1 MEGNPEGLARLA
13 GLYDRMCAMPSLL
26 SRIRVPRD
34 LDPSSRAGLML
45 AAVSVGL
52 SYQPNLLT
60 RKSIDQGIIT
70 GASGLAAYA
79 WGTSAH
85 SAMSALGSRV
95 GGKRG
100 QVAGDALVV
109 LGSLAAHRLLAW
121 REHEPTA
128 RSVARLV
135 TGAMAAAAAAG
146 MASRVVEEIPSTPV
160 RIAATTGSVV
170 ALGAGVYG
178 ATRLM
183 GQQIGAIELTDFR
196 GARDEGLGGVVRAI
210 QQIATGEPED
220 LSQDQDLTVDPL
232 VASGI
237 GIAVTGALLGLAAV
251 ETRVT
256 RFWGRGVASLF
267 GGTPEDHATVARGL
281 TAVATVVVGGLALKF
296 VDRELG
302 NAGEGM
308 EPAHATPPDI
318 PEITGSPVSGQAWA
332 DQSRE
337 GRRWLS
343 MVLRPDTISAVMG
356 EPAQQP
362 IRVYASLQSA
372 RTPED
377 RARVLLDEIDRTRA
391 LERPYVALWSPTG
404 SGYVNYVG
412 CETFEYLTRGNCASL
427 AIQYSV
433 LPSSL
438 SLADVQLGT
447 DQTRMVF
454 AGIID
459 RLLAMEPDK
468 RPRVFLFGES
478 LGSQV
483 SEEMFSG
490 MGVYGPQSLG
500 IEAGLWIGTP
510 EATKWRQQIWGD
522 RSVSEPPGIG
532 PGDIYLP
539 RWVGD
544 WTDLAPE
551 DRARVRYLLLQNGDD
566 PIPKFWV
573 EPLYRRP
580 AWLGPWGKRPP
591 GSPRHTIWWPVT
603 TFLATFID
611 MLNAL
616 SPTPGIFVEGG
627 HDYRLEL
634 PDAVREVWRL
644 DCSDEQMASVQQA
657 LRRREL
663 GWETKRRWME
673 AESVVGPEARAAK
686 ERKVLD
692 DVATWTGRSSVTPAD
707 VQHIIDTDCQPT

>member
-1 MEGNPEGLARLA
+1 
-13 GLYDRMCAMPSLL
+13 MPSLL

-70 GASGLAAYA
+70 GVSGLAGYS
-79 WGTSAH
+79 WGVSAH

-109 LGSLAAHRLLAW
+109 LGSVGVNRLLAW
-121 REHEPTA
+121 REHEPTW
-128 RSVARLV
+128 RSAARLLS
-135 TGAMAAAAAAG
+135 GAMAAAAAAG
-146 MASRVVEEIPSTPV
+146 MASRVVEAIPSTPV
-160 RIAATTGSVV
+160 RIAATTGSVA

-178 ATRLM
+178 ATRLL
-183 GQQIGAIELTDFR
+183 GQQIGATELETFR
-196 GARDEGLGGVVRAI
+196 SARDEGLGGVVRAI
-210 QQIATGEPED
+210 RQIATGEPDD
-220 LSQDQDLTVDPL
+220 LAQDQDLTVNPM

-237 GIAVTGALLGLAAV
+237 GIAVTGTLLGLAAV
-251 ETRVT
+251 ESRVT
-256 RFWGRGVASLF
+256 RLWGRGVASLF
-267 GGTPEDHATVARGL
+267 GGTPEEHATIARGL
-281 TAVATVVVGGLALKF
+281 TAAATVVAGGLALKL

-302 NAGEGM
+302 NAGEGT

-318 PEITGSPVSGQAWA
+318 PEITGSPVSGQSWS

-343 MVLRPDTISAVMG
+343 MVLRPETISAVMG
-356 EPAQQP
+356 EPATQP
-362 IRVYASLQSA
+362 IRVYASLSSS
-372 RTPED
+372 TTKEG
-377 RARVLLDEIDRTRA
+377 RAQVLLDEIDRTHA

-438 SLADVQLGT
+438 SLTDVKLGT

-454 AGIID
+454 AGITE
-459 RLLAMEPDK
+459 RLMAMDPDK
-468 RPRVFLFGES
+468 RPRLFLFGES

-483 SEEMFSG
+483 SEEMFEG
-490 MGVYGPQSLG
+490 MGVFGPQSLG

-510 EATKWRQQIWGD
+510 EATKWRQQLWGD
-522 RSVSEPPGIG
+522 RSVADVPGVG
-532 PGDIYLP
+532 PGDIFLP

-544 WTDLAPE
+544 WTHMPTE
-551 DRARVRYLLLQNGDD
+551 ERARVRYLLLQNGDD
-566 PIPKFWV
+566 PIPKFWTPV
-573 EPLYRRP
+573 LWKRP

-616 SPTPGIFVEGG
+616 APTPGIFVEGG

-644 DCSDEQMASVQQA
+644 ECTDDQMASMQQA

-673 AESVVGPEARAAK
+673 AEAVVGPEARAEK

-692 DVATWTGRSSVTPAD
+692 DVATWTGRTSVTAAD
-707 VQHIIDTDCQPT
+707 IVHIIDTDCQPT

>member
-1 MEGNPEGLARLA
+1 
-13 GLYDRMCAMPSLL
+13 MPSML

-60 RKSIDQGIIT
+60 RKSVDQGIIT
-70 GASGLAAYA
+70 GVSGLASYA

-85 SAMSALGSRV
+85 SALSALGSRV
-95 GGKRG
+95 GGRRG

-109 LGSLAAHRLLAW
+109 LGAVAANRLLAW
-121 REHEPTA
+121 REHEPSW
-128 RSVARLV
+128 RSWSRLA
-135 TGAMAAAAAAG
+135 TGAMAAAAATG
-146 MASRVVEEIPSTPV
+146 MASRVIEEIPSTPV
-160 RIAATTGSVV
+160 RIAATTGSVA

-183 GQQIGAIELTDFR
+183 GQRIGATELDTYR
-196 GARDEGLGGVVRAI
+196 SARDEGLGGVVRAVR
-210 QQIATGEPED
+210 QIATGEPED
-220 LSQDQDLTVDPL
+220 LNQDQDLTVDPL

-237 GIAVTGALLGLAAV
+237 GIAVTGTLLSLAAV
-251 ETRVT
+251 ESRVT
-256 RFWGRGVASLF
+256 RLWGRGVASLF

-281 TAVATVVVGGLALKF
+281 TAVATLVVGGLALKF

-318 PEITGSPVSGQAWA
+318 PEITGSPVSGRSWS

-362 IRVYASLQSA
+362 IRVYASLSSA
-372 RTPED
+372 SSNEG
-377 RARVLLDEIDRTRA
+377 RAQVLLDEIDRTHA

-404 SGYVNYVG
+404 SGYVNYVA
-412 CETFEYLTRGNCASL
+412 CETFEYLTRGDCASL

-438 SLADVQLGT
+438 SLTDVKRGT

-454 AGIID
+454 AGIAQ
-459 RLLAMEPDK
+459 RLAAMPPEK
-468 RPRVFLFGES
+468 RPRMFLFGES

-483 SEEMFSG
+483 SEEMFEG
-490 MGVYGPQSLG
+490 MGVFGPESLG
-500 IEAGLWIGTP
+500 LEAALWIGTP

-522 RSVSEPPGIG
+522 RSVAERPGIG

-544 WTDLAPE
+544 WTELPPE
-551 DRARVRYLLLQNGDD
+551 ERARVRYLLLQNGDD
-566 PIPKFWV
+566 PIPKFWI

-603 TFLATFID
+603 TFFATFID

-634 PDAVREVWRL
+634 PQTVREVWRL
-644 DCSDEQMASVQQA
+644 DCSEDQMASMQQA

-673 AESVVGPEARAAK
+673 AEAVVGPEARATK

-692 DVATWTGRSSVTPAD
+692 DVATWTGRSSVTPAE